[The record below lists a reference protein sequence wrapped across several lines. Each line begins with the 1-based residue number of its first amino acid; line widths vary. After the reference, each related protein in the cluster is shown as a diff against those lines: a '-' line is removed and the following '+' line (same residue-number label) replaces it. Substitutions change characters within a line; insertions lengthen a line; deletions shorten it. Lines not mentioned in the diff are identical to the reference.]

1 MSDDIGVTP
10 YRSGWLAGMRFAA
23 DCIRTYIDEAPTKPD
38 EATQAHL
45 LAVGEALALGAS
57 MREVEWKSTQGDV
70 T

>member
-1 MSDDIGVTP
+1 MSDDSRMSP

-23 DCIRTYIDEAPTKPD
+23 DCIRTYIDEAPTKSD

-45 LAVGEALALGAS
+45 LAVGEGLALGAS